1 MFEASLRLQ
10 RPDRSL
16 RIRKNANECRAGLGS
31 GTTWHASRR
40 SEEAANKRV
49 PIWDLPARRAETAF
63 GGRFTRKMRSTI
75 LMGAN
80 LPPTTR
86 IVCATDANCQRL
98 AVLPQDGTQ
107 GGRLPKAA
115 ADLKTWMFSLWCQY
129 DSSRSPLWHG
139 KCDTEG
145 RRSILDQ
152 NKSHTRRGK

>member
-1 MFEASLRLQ
+1 M
-10 RPDRSL
+10 
-16 RIRKNANECRAGLGS
+16 RKNAYERRAGLGC

-40 SEEAANKRV
+40 SEEAALNECRSGTC
-49 PIWDLPARRAETAF
+49 PPRRAEKAF

-75 LMGAN
+75 LNGAN

-98 AVLPQDGTQ
+98 AVPPQGGTQ
-107 GGRLPKAA
+107 GGGLPKAA
-115 ADLKTWMFSLWCQY
+115 ADLKTWMLSLWCQY